1 MEEVIRDGSRAGS
14 VLVPAEPVKE
24 LLALTTLE
32 VSILNGEGACI
43 GELDVGLI
51 GPALSWRVLLTGPPV
66 MVGASLVPVILIA
79 TVVRSVS
86 TPSVTVTS

>member
-1 MEEVIRDGSRAGS
+1 MEEVIKFESGIGVGASGAGEGAVGVDDVGGIE
-14 VLVPAEPVKE
+14 VLNV
-24 LLALTTLE
+24 
-32 VSILNGEGACI
+32 EGACI

-51 GPALSWRVLLTGPPV
+51 EASAFLEVLLTGPPV